1 MNPLQV
7 NTAILPGASG
17 DSFPSENWIFNDW
30 PVLLTAGADDA
41 YVFIIAATFRRLC
54 SSSDSIQISTRAKAM
69 KVPRLN
75 GLDNEAAQRTL
86 AAAQA
91 LALGRADQAA
101 AQLQPVLVG
110 YPNHPEVLRLH
121 AGILNLRGEFPAALS
136 TMQRAVELRPDDPL
150 YLNTLGA
157 IQGDG
162 GDPDSAIET
171 LQRACKL
178 ESGLAVAWFNLGTML
193 VRCVRNEEAVEALQ
207 RAVALDPGHMEARAL
222 LGDMLRVGGR
232 VQESAAEYRKV
243 LAERPWAGM
252 AWWGLADLRSNA
264 FAPEDVER
272 MRAALRDPR
281 ATDDDRIAIGFALA
295 KVLDEQGRYGD
306 SLDALK
312 QANAIARLRQQ
323 WNAGAFSATISVIND
338 AFIPAPEA
346 ASPSDFGH
354 EALFIVGM
362 ARSGTT
368 LVEQILASHS
378 QVEGTGELPD
388 LSAVLAEE
396 SRRQGKP
403 FPRWVGAMLPGDWKR
418 LGERYL
424 ERTAH
429 WRRRRPR
436 FTDKLPN
443 NWMYIGA
450 IRAMLPG
457 AHVIACR
464 RDPLETC
471 FSCYR
476 QHLAGNEYTRTPEDL
491 VGFWRDFD
499 RTANQ
504 WARMYPAHVYQHDY
518 EALLAEPEK
527 TIRKLLDFCG
537 LPFEEACLHFHENAR
552 TVRSPSATQ
561 VRRPLGSNTAR
572 GNQYGA
578 LLDPFR
584 ALLDLPLSGT

>member
-1 MNPLQV
+1 MN
-7 NTAILPGASG
+7 
-17 DSFPSENWIFNDW
+17 
-30 PVLLTAGADDA
+30 
-41 YVFIIAATFRRLC
+41 
-54 SSSDSIQISTRAKAM
+54 
-69 KVPRLN
+69 VPRLA
-75 GLDNEAAQRTL
+75 GLDSEAAQHAVAT
-86 AAAQA
+86 AGA

-101 AQLQPVLVG
+101 ARLRPALAR

-121 AGILNLRGEFPAALS
+121 AGILNLRGEFPAAL
-136 TMQRAVELRPDDPL
+136 QAIRCAVELRPRDPL
-150 YLNTLGA
+150 YLNTLGV

-171 LQRACKL
+171 LQRACKI
-178 ESGLAVAWFNLGTML
+178 EPGLALAWFNLGTML
-193 VRCVRNEEAVEALQ
+193 VRCVRNEEAIEALQ
-207 RAVALDPGHMEARAL
+207 RAVLLEPGHMEARAL

-243 LAERPWAGM
+243 LAERPWSGM
-252 AWWGLADLRSNA
+252 AWWGLADLRTNA

-272 MRAALRDPR
+272 MRISLRDPR
-281 ATDDDRIAIGFALA
+281 ATDDDRIATGFALA
-295 KVLDEQGRYGD
+295 KALDEQGRYEE
-306 SLDALK
+306 SLDVLK
-312 QANAIARLRQQ
+312 RANAIARLRQQ

-338 AFIPAPEA
+338 AFTPAPVA

-354 EALFIVGM
+354 EAFFIVGM

-403 FPRWVGAMLPGDWKR
+403 FPRWVGAMLPSDWKR
-418 LGERYL
+418 LGQRYL
-424 ERTAH
+424 ARTAR
-429 WRRRRPR
+429 WRQRRPR

-457 AHVIACR
+457 AHIVVCR

-499 RTANQ
+499 RTANH
-504 WARMYPAHVYQHDY
+504 WASMYPANVYQHGY
-518 EALLAEPEK
+518 EVLLASPEK
-527 TIRKLLDFCG
+527 AVRKLLDFCE
-537 LPFEEACLHFHENAR
+537 LPFEEGCLRFHENAR

-572 GNQYGA
+572 GQQYGA

-584 ALLDLPLSGT
+584 ALLDGPLSGA